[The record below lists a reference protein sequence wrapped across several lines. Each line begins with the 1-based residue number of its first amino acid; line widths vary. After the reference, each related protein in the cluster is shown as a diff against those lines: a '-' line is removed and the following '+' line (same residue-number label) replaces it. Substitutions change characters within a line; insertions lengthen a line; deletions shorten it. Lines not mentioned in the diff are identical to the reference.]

1 MYRYVSVSKNVHA
14 WGNNF
19 EMCQY
24 SKLFTIINVT
34 TQHFTLIRLTVVIF
48 IRIIKILFFCRFK
61 QKLHSGN
68 FNLYLALHI
77 TYYD

>member
-1 MYRYVSVSKNVHA
+1 MSKNIHA

-34 TQHFTLIRLTVVIF
+34 TQHFTLIPLYRSYF
-48 IRIIKILFFCRFK
+48 YKNHKKKNCRFK